1 MRLTALIIPTCVL
14 LLSVSLI
21 ETASAQIGG
30 GAQQNNTGS
39 AGAAGATLGG
49 GGGGVGAGTPG
60 QNLNLTT
67 LGLADAFGANDV
79 FADSRRATGQTAG
92 AGGNNAGGRGGA
104 QGGLR
109 STGNILSQLFGG
121 GNQQTQS
128 SRRTLRAP
136 LRVDFDVIRPDNT
149 SVATQL
155 EKRFVNIKPLKGVG
169 NDIQV
174 QVVDRVATLTGTV
187 NTAAEKDMA
196 ERITRL
202 EPGISSVRNE
212 LTVRPGAN

>member
-1 MRLTALIIPTCVL
+1 MRRSAFIVPTFALLYSVL
-14 LLSVSLI
+14 L
-21 ETASAQIGG
+21 IGHAA
-30 GAQQNNTGS
+30 AQQTGS
-39 AGAAGATLGG
+39 DTAGAAGATLGG

-60 QNLNLTT
+60 QSLNLTT
-67 LGLADAFGANDV
+67 LGLADAFGANDI
-79 FADSRRATGQTAG
+79 FADTRRVTGQSAG
-92 AGGNNAGGRGGA
+92 AGGGNAGGA

-109 STGNILSQLFGG
+109 SGGNILSQLFG

-149 SVATQL
+149 TVATQL
-155 EKRFVNIKPLKGVG
+155 EQRFVHIKPLKGVG
-169 NDIQV
+169 SNIQV
-174 QVVDRVATLTGTV
+174 QVIDRVATLTGSV

-212 LTVRPGAN
+212 LTVRNDPK

>member
-1 MRLTALIIPTCVL
+1 MRLTALVTPTFALV
-14 LLSVSLI
+14 LSVSLI
-21 ETASAQIGG
+21 GTASAQTGG
-30 GAQQNNTGS
+30 GAQQNNTGD

-67 LGLADAFGANDV
+67 LGLAEAFGANDV
-79 FADSRRATGQTAG
+79 FADSRRATGQSAG
-92 AGGNNAGGRGGA
+92 AGGNNTAGR
-104 QGGLR
+104 GGLR
-109 STGNILSQLFGG
+109 STGNIFSQLFGG
-121 GNQQTQS
+121 GNQPQA

-155 EKRFVNIKPLKGVG
+155 EKRFVHIKPLKGVG
-169 NDIQV
+169 NNIQV
-174 QVVDRVATLTGTV
+174 QVIDRVATLTGTV
-187 NTAAEKDMA
+187 NTATEKDMA

-212 LTVRPGAN
+212 LTVRPKTN